1 MRPLPRDLSL
11 DPLPRPTTSVVIVSY
26 NVRELLLRCLASIE
40 AADSSTS
47 IQTIVVDNASTDG
60 SVDAVRAGF
69 PNVLLVDATV
79 NRGFGAANNLALA
92 QAHGN
97 QVMFLNPDAELGSD
111 ALAELT
117 RALWSEPGVGVVGP
131 QLIFPDGTTQ
141 SSRRRFP
148 DIPLALVESTPIQ
161 QWWPRFSGLDRYYVR
176 DRSDKDRQEVDW
188 LVGACLLARRAVLDE
203 VGGFDERF
211 FMYSEE
217 LDWCRRVRAAG
228 WRVLY
233 CPTARVIHH
242 EGQSSE
248 QNLARRARTFQAS
261 KARYFE
267 KYYGSAV
274 GRALR
279 LYLLGLTSI
288 DLLLECAKLVAGHR
302 PELRRQRIVAL
313 GSLAREQWRRLP
325 GSAKGDA
332 SP

>member
-1 MRPLPRDLSL
+1 MRPLPQDLSV
-11 DPLPRPTTSVVIVSY
+11 DPHPRPTTSIVIVSY

-40 AADSSTS
+40 ASAGSAF
-47 IQTIVVDNASTDG
+47 IQVLVVDNASTDG
-60 SVDAVRAGF
+60 TVDAVRAGF
-69 PNVLLVDATV
+69 PDVELIDARV

-92 QAHGN
+92 RTHGP
-97 QVMFLNPDAELGSD
+97 QVMFLNPDAELGAG

-131 QLIFPDGTTQ
+131 QLVFPNGTTQ
-141 SSRRRFP
+141 PSRRRFP
-148 DIPLALVESTPIQ
+148 DIPLALIESTPIQ
-161 QWWPRFSGLDRYYVR
+161 PLWPRFSGLARYFVR
-176 DRSDKDRQEVDW
+176 DRSDAVRQDVDW

-233 CPTARVIHH
+233 CPTARVIHC

-248 QNLARRARTFQAS
+248 QNLARRARAFQES

-267 KYYGSAV
+267 KYYGDAV

-279 LYLLGLTSI
+279 LYLLGLTII
-288 DLLLECAKLVAGHR
+288 DLLLEGAKLVAGHR
-302 PELRRQRIVAL
+302 PELRRQRVAALVAL
-313 GSLAREQWRRLP
+313 ARDQWLRLP
-325 GSAKGDA
+325 GFAKGNA